1 MKQPLS
7 ITMTGPE
14 RDLRPEGVSLYSFAL
29 AFGLMLFSGPL
40 WAQPRPGESFR
51 TVLPVPPQ
59 IQNPVEPARPA
70 TQRDNDTCCRQPT
83 APPILSETHPG
94 MPSRTSYTS
103 TGISTSTSTSM
114 STSTYT
120 STYSPPPGFH
130 YQAWAVGSVLPRVYW
145 GRGYWIDNYWLFALK
160 APPWECVWVRYGND
174 AMLVNRRNGAIL
186 QILRHKFR

>member
-14 RDLRPEGVSLYSFAL
+14 RDLRAEGVSLYSFAL

-40 WAQPRPGESFR
+40 WAQPQHGENFRP
-51 TVLPVPPQ
+51 VIPAPP
-59 IQNPVEPARPA
+59 IQSPVETARPA
-70 TQRDNDTCCRQPT
+70 QQRDNDTCCRQPMSS
-83 APPILSETHPG
+83 PILSETHAG
-94 MPSRTSYTS
+94 MPSRTTYTS
-103 TGISTSTSTSM
+103 TTISTSTTS
-114 STSTYT
+114 YT
-120 STYSPPPGFH
+120 SAYSPPPGFH

-145 GRGYWIDNYWLFALK
+145 GRGYWIENYWLFALK

-174 AMLVNRRNGAIL
+174 AMLVSRRNGAIL